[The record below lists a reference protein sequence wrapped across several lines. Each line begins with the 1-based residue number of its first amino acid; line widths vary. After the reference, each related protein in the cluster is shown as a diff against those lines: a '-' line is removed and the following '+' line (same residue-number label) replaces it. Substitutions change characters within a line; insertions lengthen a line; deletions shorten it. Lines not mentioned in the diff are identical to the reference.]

1 MELLGIAQVAGIQT
15 GLDVLDVV
23 DVLLGVSAEVVDVE
37 FLQADDAVDL
47 VDEVL
52 PFGVLVAHDALDQ
65 VGECAFVLVVFDH
78 AQARER
84 AELEA
89 LRLLVRVVHEVADV
103 QDQSQ
108 HVHQRH
114 RIPQ

>member
-1 MELLGIAQVAGIQT
+1 MELLGIAQVAGVQT

-23 DVLLGVSAEVVDVE
+23 DVLLGVGAEVVDVE

-65 VGECAFVLVVFDH
+65 VRKGLSFLPSFTMPS
-78 AQARER
+78 RGR
-84 AELEA
+84 
-89 LRLLVRVVHEVADV
+89 
-103 QDQSQ
+103 
-108 HVHQRH
+108 
-114 RIPQ
+114 